1 MDGQE
6 TAYFM
11 KDFYGVL
18 NHTHDQESGTGSICV
33 WGVGGGG
40 IILGDLK
47 GDNLHPDFRS
57 PQAGISKLGPFLIGS
72 YRLKGSLII

>member
-1 MDGQE
+1 MIKSRGLGR
-6 TAYFM
+6 FV
-11 KDFYGVL
+11 FG
-18 NHTHDQESGTGSICV
+18 GG
-33 WGVGGGG
+33 GGGGGGGG